1 MKKLILL
8 FLSFC
13 FAFTGIHA
21 QETASNDV
29 QKSNTASMAKTVKTE
44 KELKR
49 EKKEAEK
56 VAKTLK
62 KQNQLEK
69 SILNLENDL
78 AKDEKALKKLQDK
91 HLVTST
97 EMTEVK
103 REKLE
108 LKIAK
113 LEMKMAKDRAK
124 LKKYRKKVH

>member
-1 MKKLILL
+1 M
-8 FLSFC
+8 
-13 FAFTGIHA
+13 GINA

-29 QKSNTASMAKTVKTE
+29 QESNTASMVKTVKTE

-56 VAKTLK
+56 VAKILK

-69 SILNLENDL
+69 SIRDLENNL

-103 REKLE
+103 RKKLE